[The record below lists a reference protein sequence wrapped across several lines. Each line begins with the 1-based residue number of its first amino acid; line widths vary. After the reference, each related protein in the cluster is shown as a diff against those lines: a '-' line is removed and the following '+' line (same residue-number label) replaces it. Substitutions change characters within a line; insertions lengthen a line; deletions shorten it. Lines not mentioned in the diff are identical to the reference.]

1 MYSDSFNRRRDIIP
15 ISHTLLCYNLNSQNK
30 FSYVEVKPVEY
41 ERVISVLR
49 NLMDRILR
57 LGKC

>member
-15 ISHTLLCYNLNSQNK
+15 KSHTLLFYNLNSQNK
-30 FSYVEVKPVEY
+30 FSYVEMGLVEY

-57 LGKC
+57 LSKC